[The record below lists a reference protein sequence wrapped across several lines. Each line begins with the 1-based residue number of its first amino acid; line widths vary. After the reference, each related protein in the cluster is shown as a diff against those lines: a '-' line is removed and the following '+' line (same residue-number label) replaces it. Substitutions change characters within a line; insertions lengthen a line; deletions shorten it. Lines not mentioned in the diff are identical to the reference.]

1 MTHPV
6 EPPAMSEL
14 LRSLRDLSEE
24 TSRDGLWPDRQLRL
38 LSEAGVLRW
47 MIPPGYGGQEQP
59 EAEWLEHCRHLAA
72 ACLTSTFVLTQRQ
85 AAVQRI
91 VSSENRELKDDLL
104 PRLVTDELSAT
115 VGISH
120 LTTSRQH
127 WQQPTVMVERVD
139 AGFILTGEVPWV
151 SGADR
156 ADVIVTGGTL
166 RDGRQVLLALHTDT
180 AGVSVSEPA
189 RLLALNGSRTASVRL
204 NQAYVPLQH
213 LLHGPAHGVMKL
225 AGTGTGSLVTST
237 LAAGHAER
245 AMELIELEAARRPEL
260 EAIAGLFR
268 GELASLVDDL
278 RTAALLRQQA
288 SEAASSECSGPSA
301 ETLRERANSLVL
313 RLTQGLLAVSKGA
326 GYVADHPAALLASE
340 ALFFL
345 VWSCPQPVM
354 LAGLRTLAQRPD
366 AVLSASPPA
375 GEVS

>member
-14 LRSLRDLSEE
+14 LSSLRGLSEA

-38 LSEAGVLRW
+38 LSDAGVLRW
-47 MIPPGYGGQEQP
+47 MIPAGYGGQEPP
-59 EAEWLEHCRHLAA
+59 ETEWLEHCRRLAA

-104 PRLVTDELSAT
+104 PRLVTDHLFAT

-127 WQQPTVMVERVD
+127 WQQPTVLVERVD

-156 ADVIVTGGTL
+156 ADIMVTGGTL

-180 AGVSVSEPA
+180 DGISVSEPV
-189 RLLALNGSRTASVRL
+189 RLLGLNGSRTAVIRL
-204 NQAYVPLQH
+204 EQVYVPLQH

-225 AGTGTGSLVTST
+225 AGMGTGSLVTSA

-245 AMELIELEAARRPEL
+245 ALELIEQEAERRPEL

-268 GELASLVDDL
+268 CELAGLVDDL
-278 RTAALLRQQA
+278 RTAARLRQQA
-288 SEAASSECSGPSA
+288 SGEALSECAGSSV

-366 AVLSASPPA
+366 AVPSASTPA